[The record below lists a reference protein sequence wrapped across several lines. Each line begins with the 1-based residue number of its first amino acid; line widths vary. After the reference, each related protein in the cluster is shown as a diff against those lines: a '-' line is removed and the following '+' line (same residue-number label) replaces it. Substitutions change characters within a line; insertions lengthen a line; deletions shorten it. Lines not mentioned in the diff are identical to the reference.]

1 MKPKF
6 DPNQEYEIVDIP
18 KEVNPKKPKFNPN
31 QDFEILSGGE
41 VPPRE
46 ATNEIADLALQKEI
60 ADYTKDMSLLAGHG
74 VSQGFSDEALAAL
87 QTGSISSPEYV
98 TKRDV
103 LRSEM
108 GARKERTGI
117 PGALAEAVGS
127 VAATAAVP
135 ILKGAPILKEMGS
148 AILQGTGE
156 AKEIKDIPREAAK
169 SALIQGATE
178 AAGKVVKAIAFDD
191 PTKILTRSIGVKS
204 GDIKGDLGAKA
215 IRATENLDE
224 AGFFKQGEVYVPK
237 GKHSFKRQSGN
248 LTTFFKPLTE
258 DELYTRS
265 RNTISELSD
274 RNKEL
279 LKGKMVPSVEF
290 KRALYEGVQE
300 LTYDPKGFDVEKRL
314 QLSRD
319 LVDTV
324 ERDLRMK
331 TGWSGGGKIPA
342 EDVEVAKQ
350 SLDAYLKG
358 PAFEKR
364 LLDLGIDK
372 QGMMKFRTKLDDV
385 LDSHAIGGEEY
396 KKNND
401 LISDLI
407 TVRDVLE
414 AKEAASYI
422 DTGSRMINVQNWWE
436 SAKDIMSPTYV
447 DVARSDITR
456 AATTPA
462 GKFGTKVLKR
472 APVERF
478 TGKREPQSTMI
489 TPREIIDYKIPRTT
503 QGILENKERTIAK
516 LVQNNVPPEL
526 VDTIAQALN
535 GDSEDIANIAPMIV
549 AQFPHIF
556 EKSKYQV
563 FDGIISPSERAKAA
577 DAISKREDMNSV
589 QRAKAINGINKSG
602 KFPQELA

>member
-6 DPNQEYEIVDIP
+6 DPTQEYEVVEMP

-31 QDFEILSGGE
+31 QEFEILSGSE

-74 VSQGFSDEALAAL
+74 ASQGFSDEALAAL
-87 QTGSISSPEYV
+87 QTGSVSSPEYV
-98 TKRDV
+98 TKRDI

-117 PGALAEAVGS
+117 PGAIAEAAGS
-127 VAATAAVP
+127 VASTAAVP
-135 ILKGAPILKEMGS
+135 ILKGAPLLKELGS
-148 AILQGTGE
+148 AVLQGTGE

-178 AAGKVVKAIAFDD
+178 AAGHVVKNLAFDD

-204 GDIKGDLGAKA
+204 GDIKGDIGAKA
-215 IRATENLDE
+215 IKATDRLN
-224 AGFFKQGEVYVPK
+224 ASGFFKQGDVYIPR
-237 GKHSFKRQSGN
+237 GSHTFKRQTGN
-248 LTTFFKPLTE
+248 LSTFLKPLSE
-258 DELYTRS
+258 GDLYKRATD
-265 RNTISELSD
+265 TISELSS
-274 RNKEL
+274 RNKDL
-279 LKGKMVPSVEF
+279 LRGKMVPSMEF
-290 KRALYEGVQE
+290 KRALYEGVQD
-300 LTYDPKGFDVEKRL
+300 LTYEPKGFNVEKRL
-314 QLSRD
+314 ELARD

-324 ERDLRMK
+324 EKDLRMK
-331 TGWSGGGKIPA
+331 TGWSGGGNIPA
-342 EDVEVAKQ
+342 EDVEIAKQ
-350 SLDAYLKG
+350 SLDAYMKD
-358 PAFEKR
+358 PTFDKR

-385 LDSHAIGGEEY
+385 LDSHKIGGMEY

-401 LISDLI
+401 MLSDLI
-407 TVRDVLE
+407 TVKDTLE
-414 AKEAASYI
+414 AKEAGSYV
-422 DTGSRMINVQNWWE
+422 DTGSRRVNVQNWWDT
-436 SAKDIMSPTYV
+436 AKEAMSPTYV
-447 DVARSDITR
+447 DIARSDITG
-456 AATTPA
+456 AATTPI
-462 GKFGTKVLKR
+462 GKFGTKVMKR

-503 QGILENKERTIAK
+503 QGILENKEKTIAK

-535 GDSEDIANIAPMIV
+535 GDPEDVANIAPLV
-549 AQFPHIF
+549 VSQFPNIF

-563 FDGIISPSERAKAA
+563 FDGIIAPSERAKAA
-577 DAISKREDMNSV
+577 DAIAKREDMNSV
-589 QRAKAINGINKSG
+589 QRAKAINDINKSG